1 MILWVILLMIS
12 APALSLANDE
22 PMRWQLIVKS
32 DSGNDYYIAQ
42 DTLIYTEYNTARAWY
57 KIVPSKRSSI
67 FEKIKNLRFFGVK
80 MSDADYYK
88 LYAEVDCT
96 KKAMKFLIT
105 TAYNQKGEILRRDE
119 TLDTKWIGIPNQSS
133 FDMIRSIVCGI
144 T

>member
-1 MILWVILLMIS
+1 MLIYVVILVLTIPS
-12 APALSLANDE
+12 LSFPIDDAS
-22 PMRWQLIVKS
+22 RWQLIVKS

-42 DTLIYTEYNTARAWY
+42 DTLTYTEYNTIRAWY

-67 FEKIKNLRFFGVK
+67 FEKIKNLRLFGIK

-88 LYAEVDCT
+88 LYAEIDCT

-105 TAYNQKGEILRRDE
+105 TAYNQKGDILRRDE

-133 FDMIRSIVCGI
+133 FDMIRTIVCGI
-144 T
+144 K